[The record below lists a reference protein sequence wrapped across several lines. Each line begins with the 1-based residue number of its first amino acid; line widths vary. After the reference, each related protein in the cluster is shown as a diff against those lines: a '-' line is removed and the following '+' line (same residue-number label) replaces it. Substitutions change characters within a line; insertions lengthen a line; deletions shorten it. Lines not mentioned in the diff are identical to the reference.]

1 MAKREISRLDAV
13 CNQINS
19 AIRAYFLWDDLVSA
33 LTLAGAAE
41 RVLSDKQPADGI
53 LGVDAFSI
61 RAMVNLYIEDAY
73 QSKAAKL
80 FRADYDFF
88 RHADQ
93 KPQDDYEFSERWVD
107 FQLLLSIGSYE
118 FLGQKKTEDMII
130 FTYWFSMK
138 YPQWLK
144 KDHPFTVLIKGVC
157 EITHNLSK
165 RDYYAACQEWFRN
178 QSL

>member
-118 FLGQKKTEDMII
+118 FLGQKKTEDIDNFHVLVLHEISTMVE
-130 FTYWFSMK
+130 
-138 YPQWLK
+138 
-144 KDHPFTVLIKGVC
+144 KDHPF
-157 EITHNLSK
+157 
-165 RDYYAACQEWFRN
+165 
-178 QSL
+178 